1 MARPA
6 PTNLIVPASLA
17 GERLDRA
24 IAALGSNVSRGEA
37 RRLIAAGVVFVAGRR
52 TGISSR
58 QVREGERISW
68 EVPARR
74 RETGLHGEPRIVIER
89 DDLWIID
96 KPAGMPTEPTRSGW
110 DGTLSAWLR
119 HAHGQPFVTHRLD
132 AATSGLVVVARDRAT
147 QVELNALFATHAI
160 GRRYIAIVS
169 PPPLWDSVTLDAPID
184 ARAAVTRARVM
195 ERSEVAAALEVDL
208 ETGRTRQVRRHLAD
222 AGFPVVGEIAA
233 GARTHGRLLL
243 HAFELRLPGN
253 SMRGPVIA
261 TAAPPT
267 DFAGAAGT
275 LGLSLSAL
283 TPPTMETSQ
292 VTR

>member
-1 MARPA
+1 MARPP

-96 KPAGMPTEPTRSGW
+96 KPAGMPTELVVRDPRHRKAVHRDCVAATALGQ
-110 DGTLSAWLR
+110 R
-119 HAHGQPFVTHRLD
+119 HA
-132 AATSGLVVVARDRAT
+132 
-147 QVELNALFATHAI
+147 
-160 GRRYIAIVS
+160 GRS
-169 PPPLWDSVTLDAPID
+169 D
-184 ARAAVTRARVM
+184 
-195 ERSEVAAALEVDL
+195 
-208 ETGRTRQVRRHLAD
+208 
-222 AGFPVVGEIAA
+222 
-233 GARTHGRLLL
+233 
-243 HAFELRLPGN
+243 
-253 SMRGPVIA
+253 
-261 TAAPPT
+261 
-267 DFAGAAGT
+267 
-275 LGLSLSAL
+275 
-283 TPPTMETSQ
+283 
-292 VTR
+292 